1 MKYRE
6 DDTQKDVERFDSLP
20 DVAMTNVTVLCALL
34 KICESGYYR
43 GAKRG
48 IYPEGYKLGA
58 LRRFRVGEVR
68 SFLNDPAGWAKASSV
83 KKHDNKKQQ

>member
-20 DVAMTNVTVLCALL
+20 DVAMTNVPVLCALL

-43 GAKRG
+43 GADLDLS
-48 IYPEGYKLGA
+48 PL
-58 LRRFRVGEVR
+58 LVP
-68 SFLNDPAGWAKASSV
+68 L
-83 KKHDNKKQQ
+83 